1 MKSYGNKIYEKNFK
15 NNWGGL
21 YPNEEVIRFFNFVKS
36 RTKKKLIILDIG
48 CGIGACS
55 WFVAKEGATVT
66 SFDGSPS
73 ALKRI
78 KKTFKKFGVKN
89 NIKLIYGDI
98 TNPLSFVHQKYNV
111 LIDSYSL
118 YSNKKIYFEK
128 SIKEYYDILNDNGFF
143 INCCF
148 GKKTTGFIKG
158 NKQNLNECIVKHGK
172 LMNGGLQSF
181 FNKSELNVIFK
192 KAGFNLLFYENIVET
207 KDNEILEKHITYLTK

>member
-1 MKSYGNKIYEKNFK
+1 MKSYGSKIYEKNFR
-15 NNWGGL
+15 NNWGGS
-21 YPNEEVIRFFNFVKS
+21 YPSEEVIRFFNFVKS
-36 RTKKKLIILDIG
+36 RTKKKLTILDIG
-48 CGIGACS
+48 CGIGASS

-78 KKTFKKFGVKN
+78 KKTFNKFGVKN
-89 NIKLIYGDI
+89 NIKLIHGDI
-98 TNPLSFVHQKYNV
+98 TNPLKFVHQKYNV

-128 SIKEYYDILNDNGFF
+128 GIKEYYDILNNNGFF

-158 NKQNLNECIVKHGK
+158 NKQNLNDCIVKQGK

-181 FNKSELNVIFK
+181 FYKGELNVIFK
-192 KAGFNLLFYENIVET
+192 KAGFNLLFYENIIET
-207 KDNEILEKHITYLTK
+207 RDNEIIEKHITYLTK